1 MIKKNIIDYLLVTKK
16 NKLTFVIGFKI
27 SGKMFDFTQY
37 LGFLLF
43 LTILTIG
50 FWLMFFL
57 VGFLSYWVGGSA
69 WEAYKEKKTKKDAEQ
84 SM

>member
-1 MIKKNIIDYLLVTKK
+1 LIGSFYLFLLLSKRI
-16 NKLTFVIGFKI
+16 KLTFVATFKI
-27 SGKMFDFTQY
+27 PENMFEFSQY

-57 VGFLSYWVGGSA
+57 VGFVSYWVGGAS
-69 WEAYKEKKTKKDAEQ
+69 WEAYKEKRAKKKQEQ
-84 SM
+84 SA

>member
-1 MIKKNIIDYLLVTKK
+1 
-16 NKLTFVIGFKI
+16 
-27 SGKMFDFTQY
+27 MFEFSQY

-57 VGFLSYWVGGSA
+57 VSFIFYWVTGAS
-69 WEAYKEKKTKKDAEQ
+69 WEMYKEKKAKKRQEQ
-84 SM
+84 SINA

>member
-1 MIKKNIIDYLLVTKK
+1 
-16 NKLTFVIGFKI
+16 
-27 SGKMFDFTQY
+27 MFEFSQY

-57 VGFLSYWVGGSA
+57 VSFIFYWVTGAS
-69 WEAYKEKKTKKDAEQ
+69 WEMYKEKKAKKRQEQ
-84 SM
+84 SIKA

>member
-1 MIKKNIIDYLLVTKK
+1 MHLCLHS
-16 NKLTFVIGFKI
+16 KI
-27 SGKMFDFTQY
+27 PENMFEFSQY

-57 VGFLSYWVGGSA
+57 VGFVSYWVTGAS
-69 WEAYKEKKTKKDAEQ
+69 WELIKEKRAKKKQEQ
-84 SM
+84 AI